1 MRLLLIILALFG
13 TAYGQVKVTIPRSIT
28 VTIGG
33 SGGGIELSCPNVL
46 VFGTLSN
53 FTENTPGTY
62 TLTSAASG
70 GNAKSSIT
78 LPAGVDS
85 VYAYFEYQSVDGFQ
99 SAISWDTISTQSTPY
114 YSQCKFNV
122 FVFADEYWTQ
132 YNQEGAVNATVAAAD
147 GDLVGL
153 IRRGTT
159 IYAAYYRGGVW
170 HNLVQFT
177 GSHNTTLYQYIS
189 SANDGSTSLK
199 LRNLKY
205 CIY

>member
-1 MRLLLIILALFG
+1 MRIVIFLLLLSSIANGQIING
-13 TAYGQVKVTIPRSIT
+13 SPAYRVRTTPSA
-28 VTIGG
+28 
-33 SGGGIELSCPNVL
+33 CPNVL

-62 TLTSAASG
+62 TLTSAASD
-70 GNAKSSIT
+70 GNGTSSTT

-85 VYAYFEYQSVDGFQ
+85 VYAYFEYQSADGFQ

-122 FVFADEYWTQ
+122 FVFAAEYWTQ
-132 YNQEGAVNATVAAAD
+132 YNQEGAINATVSAVD

-159 IYAAYYRGGVW
+159 IYAAYKRGGVW
-170 HNLVQFT
+170 INILQFPGT
-177 GSHNTTLYQYIS
+177 HNTTLYQYIS

>member
-1 MRLLLIILALFG
+1 MRIVIFLLLISGIANG
-13 TAYGQVKVTIPRSIT
+13 QIINGSSTYRVRTAPS
-28 VTIGG
+28 
-33 SGGGIELSCPNVL
+33 SCPNVL

-62 TLTSAASG
+62 TLTSAASD
-70 GNAKSSIT
+70 GNGTSSTT
-78 LPAGVDS
+78 LPSGVDS
-85 VYAYFEYQSVDGFQ
+85 VIAYFEYQSADGFQ

-122 FVFADEYWTQ
+122 FVFAAEYWTQ
-132 YNQEGAVNATVAAAD
+132 YNQEGAINATVSAVD

-159 IYAAYYRGGVW
+159 IYAAYYRGGLW

-177 GSHNTTLYQYIS
+177 GSHNTTLYQ
-189 SANDGSTSLK
+189 
-199 LRNLKY
+199 
-205 CIY
+205 

>member
-1 MRLLLIILALFG
+1 MRLIIFLLLISSIANG
-13 TAYGQVKVTIPRSIT
+13 QIINGSPAYRVRT
-28 VTIGG
+28 VPAAP
-33 SGGGIELSCPNVL
+33 SCPNVL

-62 TLTSAASG
+62 TLTSAASD
-70 GNAKSSIT
+70 GNGTSSTT

-85 VYAYFEYQSVDGFQ
+85 VLAYFEYQSADGFQ
-99 SAISWDTISTQSTPY
+99 SAISWDTISTQATPY
-114 YSQCKFNV
+114 YSQCLFNV
-122 FVFADEYWTQ
+122 FVYAEEYWTQ
-132 YNQEGAVNATVAAAD
+132 YNQEGGVTDNIPAAD

-153 IRRGTT
+153 VRRGTT
-159 IYAAYYRGGVW
+159 VYAAYKRGGVW
-170 HNLVQFT
+170 VNILQFPGT
-177 GSHNTTLYQYIS
+177 HNTTLHQYIS

>member
-1 MRLLLIILALFG
+1 MRIVIFLLLLSSIANGQIING
-13 TAYGQVKVTIPRSIT
+13 SPAYRVRTTPSA
-28 VTIGG
+28 
-33 SGGGIELSCPNVL
+33 CPNVL

-62 TLTSAASG
+62 TLTSAASD
-70 GNAKSSIT
+70 GNGKSSVT
-78 LPAGVDS
+78 VPGTADS
-85 VYAYFEYQSVDGFQ
+85 VYAYFEFQSADANQ

-122 FVFADEYWTQ
+122 FVYAEEYWAQ
-132 YNQEGAVNATVAAAD
+132 YNQEGAINTTVAAVD

-153 IRRGTT
+153 IQRGDKVF
-159 IYAAYYRGGVW
+159 AAYKRGANPWV
-170 HNLVQFT
+170 NLIEFT
-177 GSHNTTLYQYIS
+177 GQHSTTKYQYIS
-189 SANDGSTSLK
+189 SQNDGSTFFK

>member
-1 MRLLLIILALFG
+1 MRLLLIILALIG
-13 TAYGQVKVTIPRSIT
+13 TASAQVKVSVPRVIT

-33 SGGGIELSCPNVL
+33 GGGGIELSCPSVL
-46 VFGTLSN
+46 IFGTLSN

-62 TLTSAASG
+62 TLTSAASD
-70 GNAKSSIT
+70 GNASSSIT

-99 SAISWDTISTQSTPY
+99 SAISWDTISTQATPY
-114 YSQCKFNV
+114 YSQCLFNV
-122 FVFADEYWTQ
+122 FVFSEEYWAQ
-132 YNQEGAVNATVAAAD
+132 YNQEGPIGTAIAAAD

-153 IRRGTT
+153 IRRGTKVF
-159 IYAAYYRGGVW
+159 AAYKRGGVW
-170 HNLVQFT
+170 INLREFE
-177 GSHNTTLYQYIS
+177 GDHNTILYQYIS
-189 SANDGSTSLK
+189 CANDGTTFLK